1 MIDTIRGRIGAFSGR
16 QRWALTGVLL
26 AGMLAVPQL
35 STNLFL
41 MNTFIYAFI
50 FIGLGQS
57 WNIIGGYAGQ
67 FSLGHAV
74 MFAVGAYATAILFIR
89 HGVTPYAGI
98 FLAGFVAAGVG
109 LAIGAA
115 TFGLRYHYFAMAT
128 LAAAL
133 IGKTIGFRW
142 DYINGASGI
151 EYPFAELGTTWS
163 MMFSDKL
170 PYYYI
175 IGVMALVTTLLIYR
189 MDRSKLGMYLRAI
202 DMDQG
207 LARNTGLD
215 VYNYKMYAMGVSS
228 YIAGVFG
235 GLYAQYVL
243 YIDPMS
249 TLRVLRNI
257 DIIIVPIIGGVGTV
271 LGPVVGAFVFIPVR
285 EYTRT
290 GLSGGYTGLGWVAVG
305 VVIVLISVYRPG
317 GILNQYFGRWDE

>member
-1 MIDTIRGRIGAFSGR
+1 MLNTIRDKIDALSSR
-16 QRWALTGVLL
+16 QRWGL
-26 AGMLAVPQL
+26 AGIVLIGIVAIPQV
-35 STNLFL
+35 STSLFL
-41 MNTFIYAFI
+41 MNTFIYAFL

-57 WNIIGGYAGQ
+57 WNIIGGYCGQ

-74 MFAVGAYATAILFIR
+74 MFAVGAYTTAILFIR

-98 FLAGFVAAGVG
+98 FLAGFVATTVG

-115 TFGLRYHYFAMAT
+115 TFRLRYHYFAMAT

-142 DYINGASGI
+142 DYINGASGM
-151 EYPFAELGTTWS
+151 EYPFAQLGTTWS
-163 MMFSDKL
+163 MMFRDKL

-175 IGVMALVTTLLIYR
+175 IGIAALVTTLLIYR

-207 LARNTGLD
+207 LAKNTGLN
-215 VYNYKMYAMGVSS
+215 VYRYKMYAMGLSS

-257 DIIIVPIIGGVGTV
+257 DILIVPIIGGVGTV
-271 LGPVVGAFVFIPVR
+271 LGPILGAFVFIPVR

-290 GLSGGYTGLGWVAVG
+290 GLSGAYTGLGWVIVG

-317 GILNQYFGRWDE
+317 GILNQYYGRWDE

>member
-1 MIDTIRGRIGAFSGR
+1 MLDTIRERLDTLSAR
-16 QRWALTGVLL
+16 QRWGLAGVALI
-26 AGMLAVPQL
+26 GMLAVPQL

-98 FLAGFVAAGVG
+98 FLAGFVAMGVG
-109 LAIGAA
+109 LALGAA

-133 IGKTIGFRW
+133 IGKTVGFRW
-142 DYINGASGI
+142 EYINGASGI
-151 EYPFAELGTTWS
+151 EYPFAQLGATWS
-163 MMFSDKL
+163 MMFRDKL

-215 VYNYKMYAMGVSS
+215 VFRYKMYAMGVSS

-257 DIIIVPIIGGVGTV
+257 DILIVPIIGGVGTV
-271 LGPVVGAFVFIPVR
+271 LGPIVGAFIFIPVR

-290 GLSGGYTGLGWVAVG
+290 GLSGGYTGLGWVMVG
-305 VVIVLISVYRPG
+305 VVIVLISIYRPG
-317 GILNQYFGRWDE
+317 GILNQYFGRWD